1 MQQTVI
7 LRLQFL
13 FSPKLRETLLN
24 SLQLIQLAQPSSC
37 TYPPSTHTQTYPMLV
52 SRSHSPR
59 AHRDPGS
66 TQGPHSPACREHT
79 FVLTPSIQKANKS
92 VWDSFNCMA
101 HTPCSQAIQ
110 TQGLEKQF
118 ILSRTNSLSPTAD
131 FPTTVPLREVSL
143 YHLSDPES
151 KARPLATDTCSS
163 VAGLNW
169 HAVSSVWLDNP
180 MLCFPWLAYPAH
192 AGSALPV
199 TYVSCSRRRTMRC
212 MCSHRCQKLAS
223 MERIGFQ

>member
-1 MQQTVI
+1 M
-7 LRLQFL
+7 
-13 FSPKLRETLLN
+13 LN
-24 SLQLIQLAQPSSC
+24 SLQLIQPAQPSSC

-52 SRSHSPR
+52 SRSHSPG
-59 AHRDPGS
+59 AQRDPILQLAES
-66 TQGPHSPACREHT
+66 TLVL
-79 FVLTPSIQKANKS
+79 FLTPSIQKANKS
-92 VWDSFNCMA
+92 VWDRFNCMA
-101 HTPCSQAIQ
+101 HAPCSQAIQ

-192 AGSALPV
+192 VGSALPV

-223 MERIGFQ
+223 MERIGFQYEANWEWLESDPLCCRDST